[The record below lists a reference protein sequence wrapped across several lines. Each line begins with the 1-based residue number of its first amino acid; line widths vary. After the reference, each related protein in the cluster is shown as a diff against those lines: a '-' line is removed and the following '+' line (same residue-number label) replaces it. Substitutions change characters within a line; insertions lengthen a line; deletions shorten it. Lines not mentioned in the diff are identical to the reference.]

1 MSDASPG
8 GQGEQ
13 EIVLQ
18 GHIDIQGHA
27 CLLRADPNPTGS
39 GWIARVD
46 KYTTLRGAAAVQHQI
61 RDEGGPLGPLGDV
74 SSAMTAEGATE
85 EEALN
90 RLEEEIRRAATEAT
104 RAV

>member
-1 MSDASPG
+1 MSDAFSG
-8 GQGEQ
+8 AQGEQ

-27 CLLRADPNPTGS
+27 YLLRADPNPTAP
-39 GWIARVD
+39 GWIARVNR
-46 KYTTLRGAAAVQHQI
+46 YTTLPEAAAVQRQI
-61 RDEGGPLGPLGDV
+61 RDEGGPPGALGDV

-90 RLEEEIRRAATEAT
+90 RLEEEIRRAVTDAT

>member
-1 MSDASPG
+1 MSDAFSG
-8 GQGEQ
+8 AEGEQ

-18 GHIDIQGHA
+18 GHIDIPGHA
-27 CLLRADPNPTGS
+27 CLLRADPNPTES
-39 GWIARVD
+39 GRIARVD
-46 KYTTLRGAAAVQHQI
+46 KYTTLRRAAAVQRQI
-61 RDEGGPLGPLGDV
+61 RDEGGPLGALGDV

-90 RLEEEIRRAATEAT
+90 RLEEEIRRAATDAT